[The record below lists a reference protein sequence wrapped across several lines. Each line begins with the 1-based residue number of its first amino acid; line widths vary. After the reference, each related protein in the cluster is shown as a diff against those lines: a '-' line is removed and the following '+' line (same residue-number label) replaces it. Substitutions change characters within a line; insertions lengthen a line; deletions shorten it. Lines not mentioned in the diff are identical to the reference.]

1 MSFFYNELQYLQRE
15 NRLRREAL
23 SEDSNR
29 WIDKL
34 MRRLLTARVGQ
45 FERARVE
52 KELIGKALKA
62 ESQGRACS
70 GRRAD
75 EEAFL
80 ESILTGQGAR
90 VGEMLLDSL
99 FDTAKMFFVYSII
112 PFILELL
119 DSLGAPERF
128 SMQFWTRGALEYML
142 WMIGLALITT
152 LMMLIADLFALH
164 PRIRI
169 AVVVVLVLAVILLP
183 IVFFTDKF
191 PRIYNQ
197 VCVGTVLL
205 SAVWLIGS
213 RLLWN
218 AHIHAESERL
228 EWRD

>member
-34 MRRLLTARVGQ
+34 TRRLLTARVGQ

-52 KELIGKALKA
+52 KELIGKALIA
-62 ESQGRACS
+62 ESQGRVCS

-75 EEAFL
+75 DEAFL
-80 ESILTGQGAR
+80 ESVLTGQGAR
-90 VGEMLLDSL
+90 VGEMLLNSL
-99 FDTAKMFFVYSII
+99 FATAKMFFVYSII

-128 SMQFWTRGALEYML
+128 SMQFWTSGALDYML

-152 LMMLIADLFALH
+152 LMMLITDLFALH
-164 PRIRI
+164 PRIQN
-169 AVVVVLVLAVILLP
+169 AVMVILVLAIILLP
-183 IVFFTDKF
+183 IVFFTDKL

-218 AHIHAESERL
+218 AHIHAESERFA
-228 EWRD
+228 WRD

>member
-34 MRRLLTARVGQ
+34 TRRLLTARVGQ

-52 KELIGKALKA
+52 KELIGKALIA
-62 ESQGRACS
+62 ESQGRVCS

-75 EEAFL
+75 DEAFL

-90 VGEMLLDSL
+90 VGEMLLNSL
-99 FDTAKMFFVYSII
+99 FATAKMFFVYSII

-152 LMMLIADLFALH
+152 LMMLITDLFALH
-164 PRIRI
+164 PRIRN
-169 AVVVVLVLAVILLP
+169 AVMVILVLAIILLP
-183 IVFFTDKF
+183 IVFFADKL

-218 AHIHAESERL
+218 AHIHAESERFA
-228 EWRD
+228 WRD